1 MIKEIFGEIIV
12 KENEINDVESKIEF
26 FLKKDKKMLM
36 KRVKI

>member
-26 FLKKDKKMLM
+26 FFKEK
-36 KRVKI
+36 